1 MKALTKPL
9 ACAVALLASAFVST
23 GYGQTTP
30 APYKYSVTLSITK
43 PKGSA
48 ADLATKDKT
57 LPAGVNFSPCKAS
70 VAADVATNTSAVPN
84 LDQLAFTIKYD
95 AGKSEA
101 DLQNVYLIFSH
112 PDTGLTKD
120 AKPYLA
126 LVRNNLGNNIEF
138 KAYATAAGTQGI
150 QRTDAY
156 AAATNNLG
164 YAQTEVIFGG
174 NIGLEGLSSGLW
186 LLTAIIANS
195 ATVNF
200 DDPSTWSA
208 WDTVPF
214 MLRKPWR
221 GDTTYTAAVCQ

>member
-1 MKALTKPL
+1 MNALTKPL

-95 AGKSEA
+95 AGKTTEN
-101 DLQNVYLIFSH
+101 LQNVYLIFSH
-112 PDTGLTKD
+112 PDTALIAGG
-120 AKPYLA
+120 KPYLA
-126 LVRNNLGNNIEF
+126 LSVFRDKLTANAEF
-138 KAYATAAGTQGI
+138 KSYATAAGI
-150 QRTDAY
+150 QAADTY
-156 AAATNNLG
+156 AAASSNLG
-164 YAQTEVIFGG
+164 YAQTETVLGG
-174 NIGLEGLSSGLW
+174 NIPLEGLASGLW
-186 LLTAIIANS
+186 LLTAIVGGNGTPIS
-195 ATVNF
+195 F
-200 DDPSTWSA
+200 DDPSTWKA
-208 WDTVPF
+208 WDSVPF
-214 MLRKPWR
+214 MLRKPWK
-221 GDTTYTAAVCQ
+221 GTTAASCE